1 MQRISTALAV
11 AALGVASAA
20 GFQPAWPQTVVH
32 ASLEKHGKMPRLTS
46 CPAQF
51 GDGLQTNGVVPMGTV
66 PGVTQPKAVWAPEA
80 AFTDKARKEI
90 HKRAMFPYRSISTI
104 ALVVDPKG
112 LPRELCVQKSAEFDL
127 DKAAA
132 ESVWEYRFEPAVK
145 DGKPVAKRVAV
156 EVKFAMN

>member
-11 AALGVASAA
+11 AALGVAAAA
-20 GFQPAWPQTVVH
+20 GFQQAGPQTVVH
-32 ASLEKHGKMPRLTS
+32 TSLEKHGKLPRVIG

-51 GDGLQTNGVVPMGTV
+51 DDSLTKNGVAPLGTV
-66 PGVTQPKAVWAPEA
+66 LGVTQPKAVWTPEA
-80 AFTDKARKEI
+80 QFTEKARKEI

-112 LPRELCVQKSAEFDL
+112 MPRELCVQKSAEFDL

-132 ESVWEYRFEPAVK
+132 ESVWEYRFEPAIK
-145 DGKPVAKRVAV
+145 DGKPVAKRLSV